1 MQNDIYECPFLSH
14 EALWAARVRD
24 RSSINK
30 AELSWVKRDMLENLA
45 ACNGVC
51 RTKPSMIT
59 VDHCI
64 TSYHF
69 LWSWNS
75 NWDSSIMHLWSPIQ
89 KISMADQATLVS
101 PLHSPPWLLADT
113 FFNAHT
119 CKFMPLTTNTNGFK
133 CRGRSFGGLFFNI
146 AYAIKSS
153 VQHFFCIIIKNHHKC
168 LHNDFFPLGQSN
180 KMSSFVSGQSDI
192 LDYMGWEI
200 FLYSA
205 LFLSNWII

>member
-1 MQNDIYECPFLSH
+1 MFCKITCMNIFFFFPRG
-14 EALWAARVRD
+14 ALWAAHVHD
-24 RSSINK
+24 KSYINK
-30 AELSWVKRDMLENLA
+30 ARLCWVKRDMLWQQVGNLA

-51 RTKPSMIT
+51 RTMASMIT

-101 PLHSPPWLLADT
+101 PPPHSPLLAHT

-119 CKFMPLTTNTNGFK
+119 CKFMPLTTISTLMASNVID
-133 CRGRSFGGLFFNI
+133 S
-146 AYAIKSS
+146 
-153 VQHFFCIIIKNHHKC
+153 H
-168 LHNDFFPLGQSN
+168 LG
-180 KMSSFVSGQSDI
+180 V
-192 LDYMGWEI
+192 
-200 FLYSA
+200 
-205 LFLSNWII
+205 